1 MGKYIIAGGSGF
13 IGKHISSIL
22 SQAGH
27 QINIL
32 TTRKEQVVLSNSS
45 IQYIFWDPKKNYIDE
60 NFKII
65 DGKLINL
72 AGAGVADKRWSTARK
87 KEILESRISSLQ
99 TLYHAIEKK
108 QIQITHLVSASAIG
122 YYGEGDKIFTEK
134 DSSDESFLSSTCR
147 QWEEAAWQF
156 AQLNIPVA
164 IARVGIVMGKE
175 GGALKEFIK
184 PLRFGIAGIPSDG
197 KQIYSWIHI
206 EDISRLFIYL
216 SDQNKEGIFNAVAPN
231 PTSINQI
238 FSALIKHTKPFFI
251 KLHAPS
257 FILKI
262 MLGEMSIEV
271 LKSAIVSSKK
281 IEDDGFK
288 FKFSEI
294 EACIENLMTS

>member
-13 IGKHISSIL
+13 IGRHISSIL

-27 QINIL
+27 QIYIL
-32 TTRKEQVVLSNSS
+32 TTRKEQVDLSNSS
-45 IQYIFWDPKKNYIDE
+45 IQYIFWDPKKNLIDE
-60 NFKII
+60 NFSLS
-65 DGKLINL
+65 DCKLINL
-72 AGAGVADKRWSTARK
+72 AGAGVADKRWTAARK
-87 KEILESRISSLQ
+87 KEILDSRILSLQ

-108 QIQITHLVSASAIG
+108 QIQVTHLVSASAIG
-122 YYGEGDKIFTEK
+122 FYGDGDKIFTEK

-175 GGALKEFIK
+175 GGVLKEFIK

-216 SDQNKEGIFNAVAPN
+216 SEQDKEGIFNAVAPN
-231 PTSINQI
+231 PSSINQI
-238 FSALIKHTKPFFI
+238 FSALIKHTKPFFL

-257 FILKI
+257 FVLKI
-262 MLGEMSIEV
+262 ILGEMSIEI
-271 LKSAIVSSKK
+271 LKSAIVSSEK
-281 IEDDGFK
+281 IEQNGFK
-288 FKFSEI
+288 FSFPEI
-294 EACIENLMTS
+294 ETCIENLMTS

>member
-134 DSSDESFLSSTCR
+134 DNSDESFLSSTCR

-294 EACIENLMTS
+294 ESCIENLMTS